1 MYYVFVR
8 KKNTYQNVKLH
19 KEEQFDLTN
28 ISNKFKAPNVNYLN
42 DIFKEDDPK
51 ELYIPINELIYSLTE
66 KNIIDVYFWY
76 EWIIEYEKIF
86 ISKEEKMFMSS
97 KKLCSKWSL

>member
-1 MYYVFVR
+1 M
-8 KKNTYQNVKLH
+8 TYTLLPPNDPRVLSGIA
-19 KEEQFDLTN
+19 EFN
-28 ISNKFKAPNVNYLN
+28 I

-76 EWIIEYEKIF
+76 EWIIEYENIC
-86 ISKEEKMFMSS
+86 
-97 KKLCSKWSL
+97 KKKRLFLS